1 VKNLV
6 SNSAPPWKTNNP
18 LGSYGNSVRIK
29 PDTQIFMKLSG
40 QITLSQNPN
49 SSQTTYSIVVDNQN
63 DKNNLLNIY
72 KNISSSLR
80 KSESGEKL
88 NGSYN
93 FNIVSSNSYYNNQK
107 ADDSPLNLEQI
118 LRRNLVV
125 FKKFPPQ
132 LNQSLYDYP
141 QAINPDLSSLIMCD
155 NSQYSNEK
163 TKIKCSYTTNS
174 ESIAKAYGI
183 NNENENTFGTAGGFV
198 RSNSVDY
205 SSKDEFQ
212 NVLES
217 ITLNDSNPTG
227 TAQGVLVGADSYI
240 NLRIDDRSCSNY
252 KVDVAIKDG
261 ANDVYKINNLSLNP
275 NYSSFDIPFYN
286 GSSIN
291 ITPSDRIPTSNL
303 DNQPCYK
310 KIDIL
315 AKKYRDIIMPTSGF
329 VEFKM
334 HVTGANPT
342 CKLSARIIN
351 PQGEKKLITKT
362 LKTSLVQQSYIFGNN
377 INFNK
382 TPDTQNLEVEKV
394 VVGLSNYGDSK
405 KSSIIKSNLCADE
418 KIDVNNCK
426 LSDPSCNIPSGSQ
439 SKSCQ
444 DGNGNNADISGYGGG
459 GGGNIGGEKGK
470 NGTSFINPE
479 FASFVKTSSFENN
492 GNGNVNDNGQS
503 GKIILQTY
511 NENNGQ
517 YEDIPSAVAD
527 EGSLV
532 TVNIS
537 KDAYKCSP
545 NQSSSNPRPN
555 CIYFRIAGGA
565 GGGLGTNCG
574 SNSGFNGDKFE
585 GEIDLSEYFVSQAT
599 IALKLQSGHGGI
611 KGNDCPNSALNTENL
626 TPYLK
631 GGKGMGG
638 GGNGGS
644 ASYIFITRND
654 EAHNNSRSDFLV
666 IAGGGGG
673 ASISGLGWQ
682 SYIYPPSNALESS
695 AFGIKVGVKFRL
707 KSDTVYTDEQNDY
720 YHEYL
725 HDSDPFNDLQVTTDS
740 LNKEHFV
747 RKGQII
753 RIYPEKS
760 FFQQSWSIGSDSK
773 ECGVGMIFK
782 ITPRPAV
789 LCSISP
795 SQTFQNPQCWAN
807 YLAEQDLPPPP
818 DQSAITSSS
827 STVTAKT
834 QYGCLSTINCAE
846 DSRKNI
852 AWNEYILAGN
862 KDDGIKVTESA
873 YCPRQECYKL
883 NCSGGSATEKRNCTT
898 SSPGASCNG
907 DPTKNIIFTPAS
919 CSKCQELRFA
929 ELNAS
934 PVITGSLPVCYDF
947 ANSRN
952 LSFQKKYGASFA
964 PTDVD
969 KTTYSIREIQNYG
982 IDSDDMIYGRLKV
995 KKDYQYSSQGAQ
1007 SSDILSETITFPSSG
1022 RVFGLI
1028 VNDAS
1033 NFKDL
1038 KFNSP
1043 IPNSKTELVFDLK
1056 SLPTYQ
1062 NGEYLDI
1069 SLCKET
1075 NDGSCES
1082 SADNP
1087 DFEVGKLI
1095 KWQKDPGGGNPK
1107 QTDDGN
1113 KFIFNGLRELQ
1124 LLDSSY
1130 PVGINECSDKG
1141 EDNKSFL
1148 CFTDDSGNVD
1158 EIAKYRLAFRIK
1170 DPDESYVE
1178 NIGKYNVEVSVKK
1191 PDSSKLELVN
1201 KILNPIFDKI
1211 DGDKDKGT
1219 PGLASSAYYNLISS
1233 YYFRNILNLTVI
1245 LLFSFYGLGYLIG
1258 TNELKHS
1265 EITRIILK
1273 VGIVYLFTSPTLGY
1287 VWFEKF
1293 FIQFFKNS
1301 VDMMSFWVAQTFENS
1316 ELLANKIAQNDFSDK
1331 SLMFISTDKVFSTLL
1346 SSAVQNKILALI
1358 FSSIWGWVY
1367 FLIIF
1372 HCVLL
1377 YFYAIANSILLF
1389 ITCQVIN
1396 SILLT
1401 LAPIIFL
1408 LIFFNITKEI
1418 FDNWLKSLIG
1428 FSLQQI
1434 FLVLTLSFFN
1444 ILFLEFLKL
1453 AIGYR
1458 VCWSDVLTFTL
1469 LEKTISLMSFWTIAG
1484 TNSESTFEDVNI
1496 ESSFGNSDNTPSL
1509 YAFLTLWIVVG
1520 IMKKFIELFTD
1531 LAVSISGGIKAST
1544 VGGDVAKAS
1553 KALFGAVSSKA
1564 NSLFKATI
1572 GRVVDNAD
1580 NFLFASGKIA
1590 DQKRQESRIQFANDM
1605 KMRSELLK
1613 YGNNAISEYKKDHA
1627 LELSKMSH
1635 AEQKIKLRDVR
1646 DSAMK
1651 NYAMNN
1657 NINNFEKLMNSTGLN
1672 YTGNNLIGA
1681 AFQAGRQAVTPGGN
1695 LINSSFDKTVKTS
1708 FSKTEASEAMKRMDK
1723 LEKQDKSKEK
1733 DEFLK
1738 NIKDGNL
1745 KVNMGKFEIAKKPH
1759 LAIRSSFNSFGKVIK
1774 KSVKMGGK
1782 DDYKRAVFELS
1793 HNRDLNESQKIK
1805 TLKGGDSSNPIIK
1818 GLVNLARTDKEKELI
1833 RNKIREYKKER
1844 EVFSDKDKK
1853 TNNAVIQDLEIT
1865 KNYIEKKREYEKEG
1879 GIKSMMAEPRAVL
1892 GKNIDRIK
1900 GIFVKKSDDIPS
1912 KNDTSSFNKSELEK
1926 TKNHINELDK
1936 KIIES
1941 QNNANILI
1949 KNDPLLKLIDKI
1961 TENKPREEIKNE
1973 IQALKDNNDLIEIEN
1988 VKIGDKVKTLTGYDE
2003 VIDIFT
2009 YDIDELYP
2017 SLKGKSL
2024 DVIEKELKKYSAV
2037 IDYIDVAEEE
2047 GLMIGNKLEDIER
2060 SRFYTNIEIEP
2071 SIMLG
2076 VLGNLIV
2083 YPEHNQ
2089 LPRNAF
2095 SCGQSKQAVSVYHTN
2110 YQMR

>member
-1 VKNLV
+1 
-6 SNSAPPWKTNNP
+6 
-18 LGSYGNSVRIK
+18 
-29 PDTQIFMKLSG
+29 
-40 QITLSQNPN
+40 
-49 SSQTTYSIVVDNQN
+49 
-63 DKNNLLNIY
+63 Y
-72 KNISSSLR
+72 KNISSSYI

-93 FNIVSSNSYYNNQK
+93 FKIVSSNSYYGNEK
-107 ADDSPLNLEQI
+107 ADNPLNLEKI

-125 FKKFPPQ
+125 FKKFPSQ
-132 LNQSLYDYP
+132 LDQSLYDNP
-141 QAINPDLSSLIMCD
+141 QAINPDPSSLIECN
-155 NSQYSNEK
+155 NSLYLNER

-291 ITPSDRIPTSNL
+291 ITPSDRIPTSSL

-310 KIDIL
+310 KIDIS

-377 INFNK
+377 INFSK
-382 TPDTQNLEVEKV
+382 TPDNQNLEVEKV

-418 KIDVNNCK
+418 KIDVSNCN
-426 LSDPSCNIPSGSQ
+426 LLNASCNISSGSQ
-439 SKSCQ
+439 SKICDNG
-444 DGNGNNADISGYGGG
+444 DGKNGDSISNGGG

-479 FASFVKTSSFENN
+479 FASFDKISSFENN
-492 GNGNVNDNGQS
+492 GNGKVNDNGQS
-503 GKIILQTY
+503 GKIILKKY
-511 NENNGQ
+511 NNTTQQ
-517 YEDIPSAVAD
+517 YEDLETADNGSSVAKTIVKSELGCDSSA
-527 EGSLV
+527 
-532 TVNIS
+532 N
-537 KDAYKCSP
+537 P
-545 NQSSSNPRPN
+545 NN
-555 CIYFRIAGGA
+555 CILYFQIAGGA
-565 GGGLGTNCG
+565 GGSLGNNCG
-574 SNSGFNGDKFE
+574 SKSGFDGDKFE
-585 GEIDLSEYFVSQAT
+585 GKIDLSEYFKTKNSIV
-599 IALKLQSGHGGI
+599 LNLQSGGGGI
-611 KGNDCPNSALNTENL
+611 KGDDCPNSALKNQIQTQ
-626 TPYLK
+626 YLK
-631 GGKGMGG
+631 GGKGSGG

-644 ASYIFITRND
+644 ASYIYITRDD
-654 EAHNNSRSDFLV
+654 ESHDNLRNDFLV

-673 ASISGLGWQ
+673 ASISDLGSQ
-682 SYIYPPSNALESS
+682 SYIYPPSNALESG

-725 HDSDPFNDLQVTTDS
+725 HDSDPLQDLSVTSSFTS
-740 LNKEHFV
+740 EFYV

-760 FFQQSWSIGSDSK
+760 FFQQSWNISSNSK

-795 SQTFQNPQCWAN
+795 SQTFPNPQCWAN
-807 YLAEQDLPPPP
+807 YLGEQDLPS
-818 DQSAITSSS
+818 QQYEGLEITSTS
-827 STVTAKT
+827 STVTANT

-846 DSRKNI
+846 DSRKKI
-852 AWNEYILAGN
+852 ALDAYVAAGN
-862 KDDGIKVTESA
+862 KTDATGVTNSA

-898 SSPGASCNG
+898 SSPGASCKG
-907 DPTKNIIFTPAS
+907 DPAKNIIFTQTS
-919 CSKCQELRFA
+919 CSKCQEQRLA

-934 PVITGSLPVCYDF
+934 PVITGPLPACYDF

-952 LSFQKKYGASFA
+952 LSFQKKYGTSFTPSEA
-964 PTDVD
+964 D
-969 KTTYSIREIQNYG
+969 KTNYSISEIQNYG
-982 IDSDDMIYGRLKV
+982 IDSDDMIYGRLNV
-995 KKDYQYSSQGAQ
+995 KKDYQYSTQGAQ
-1007 SSDILSETITFPSSG
+1007 SGDILSETITFPSSG

-1043 IPNSKTELVFDLK
+1043 TPTLKTELVFDLK

-1075 NDGSCES
+1075 KDGSCES
-1082 SADNP
+1082 TTDTP
-1087 DFEVGKLI
+1087 DLEKAILM
-1095 KWQKDPGGGNPK
+1095 KWKKNAQSNAE
-1107 QTDDGN
+1107 QTDGGN

-1124 LLDSSY
+1124 LSGSSY
-1130 PVGINECSDKG
+1130 PSGINKCHDISNEDDK
-1141 EDNKSFL
+1141 SYL
-1148 CFTDDSGNVD
+1148 CFNDDSGNID
-1158 EIAKYRLAFRIK
+1158 EIAKYRLAFRIN
-1170 DPDESYVE
+1170 DPDGSYVE

-1191 PDSSKLELVN
+1191 PDSSKIELVD
-1201 KILNPIFDKI
+1201 KILKPIFDKI
-1211 DGDKDKGT
+1211 DGDKDT
-1219 PGLASSAYYNLISS
+1219 PGFASSAYYNLISS

-1301 VDMMSFWVAQTFENS
+1301 VDMLSFWVAQTFENS
-1316 ELLANKIAQNDFSDK
+1316 ELLANKIAQNDFSNK
-1331 SLMFISTDKVFSTLL
+1331 SLMFISTDKVFATLI

-1372 HCVLL
+1372 YCVLL

-1401 LAPIIFL
+1401 LAPLVFL

-1496 ESSFGNSDNTPSL
+1496 ESTFGNSDNTPSI

-1520 IMKKFIELFTD
+1520 IMKKFIDLFTN
-1531 LAVSISGGIKAST
+1531 LAIELSGGIKASS

-1553 KALFGAVSSKA
+1553 KAIFGAISSKA
-1564 NSLFKATI
+1564 SGLFNSTI
-1572 GRVVDNAD
+1572 GRAVDNAD

-1590 DQKRQESRIQFANDM
+1590 KEKRQESRIQFANDM
-1605 KMRSELLK
+1605 KMRAELTK
-1613 YGNNAISEYKKDHA
+1613 YGNNAISEYKKNHA

-1635 AEQKIKLRDVR
+1635 AEQKTTLRNVR
-1646 DSAMK
+1646 DDAMK
-1651 NYAMNN
+1651 RYAMNN
-1657 NINNFEKLMNSTGLN
+1657 GINNHEKLMNATGIN
-1672 YTGNNLIGA
+1672 YTGNNLIGLA
-1681 AFQAGRQAVTPGGN
+1681 MQTGRQAITPGGN
-1695 LINSSFDKTVKTS
+1695 LINSSLDKTVKTS

-1723 LEKQDKSKEK
+1723 IEEKDKNKSDADASIKNKEK

-1738 NIKDGNL
+1738 NIRDGNL
-1745 KVNMGKFEIAKKPH
+1745 KVNMGKFEILKRPDHAVKSSFDSLKRVAKKTFK
-1759 LAIRSSFNSFGKVIK
+1759 SSDN
-1774 KSVKMGGK
+1774 
-1782 DDYKRAVFELS
+1782 DDYMRAVFELS
-1793 HNRDLNESQKIK
+1793 HNRDANEGQKIEI
-1805 TLKGGDSSNPIIK
+1805 LRGQNIDNSIIR
-1818 GLVNLARTDKEKELI
+1818 GIINFARTDKEKELI
-1833 RNKIREYKKER
+1833 RDKMREYRRER
-1844 EVFSDKDKK
+1844 EVF
-1853 TNNAVIQDLEIT
+1853 
-1865 KNYIEKKREYEKEG
+1865 
-1879 GIKSMMAEPRAVL
+1879 
-1892 GKNIDRIK
+1892 
-1900 GIFVKKSDDIPS
+1900 
-1912 KNDTSSFNKSELEK
+1912 
-1926 TKNHINELDK
+1926 
-1936 KIIES
+1936 
-1941 QNNANILI
+1941 
-1949 KNDPLLKLIDKI
+1949 
-1961 TENKPREEIKNE
+1961 
-1973 IQALKDNNDLIEIEN
+1973 
-1988 VKIGDKVKTLTGYDE
+1988 
-2003 VIDIFT
+2003 
-2009 YDIDELYP
+2009 
-2017 SLKGKSL
+2017 
-2024 DVIEKELKKYSAV
+2024 
-2037 IDYIDVAEEE
+2037 
-2047 GLMIGNKLEDIER
+2047 
-2060 SRFYTNIEIEP
+2060 
-2071 SIMLG
+2071 
-2076 VLGNLIV
+2076 
-2083 YPEHNQ
+2083 
-2089 LPRNAF
+2089 
-2095 SCGQSKQAVSVYHTN
+2095 
-2110 YQMR
+2110 